1 MAQQTLR
8 HSHSKA
14 MAASHDPVSGSDAS
28 NFAQRHK
35 HEAFGRKAHHLGEQR
50 TARGTGHYITKLTQ
64 RGYGTF

>member
-1 MAQQTLR
+1 
-8 HSHSKA
+8 